1 MWMLLVWLTLN
12 GDCWRHFA
20 ARTKK
25 KKTQTNLH
33 ALAGWLI
40 DGFSAFPAPRACFS
54 CSIVWTSTIV
64 ICWAC
69 GYQCPCVGLKPASQA
84 CLCQIFFI
92 PYCNLTYQLLLSY
105 LRNTTLGQIPDSQFP
120 IPDSSSS
127 NFCFLCPLS
136 IGPFFG
142 HFHLLAPLPVP
153 PATCGWAL
161 CYPAPRHEASR
172 DSPLTSWILSTHLFF
187 FFFFLLTH
195 QVLLACQNLLSRHS
209 NNYSI

>member
-1 MWMLLVWLTLN
+1 MTIVDDILQP
-12 GDCWRHFA
+12 GP
-20 ARTKK
+20 KK

-40 DGFSAFPAPRACFS
+40 DGFSAPPAPRACFS

-84 CLCQIFFI
+84 CSCQIFFI

-120 IPDSSSS
+120 IPQAPISAFSAHYQSD
-127 NFCFLCPLS
+127 
-136 IGPFFG
+136 
-142 HFHLLAPLPVP
+142 HFS
-153 PATCGWAL
+153 ATF
-161 CYPAPRHEASR
+161 
-172 DSPLTSWILSTHLFF
+172 TF
-187 FFFFLLTH
+187 
-195 QVLLACQNLLSRHS
+195 
-209 NNYSI
+209 